1 MNALKPMAALV
12 RAITTACAIVAAVG
26 GAVQADLLFT
36 ETFQY
41 TVGSNLAGQNG
52 GTGFSG
58 AWSGGNSTIVAGLA
72 SGTGSAVQI
81 GTRSMRSL
89 SATISTSGTGIYLTY
104 LMNVSNFSG
113 GQFTGISLWNG
124 STEEMFVGIPW
135 QTQTFGFDA
144 RGGNLLADIKT
155 INFAPSTNTSYLVAF
170 GLLPSA
176 TSGKVDVKMWATSN
190 LAIDPNTLVSG
201 SANAQLIGSRNN
213 FSFNT
218 LSVNGNY
225 AGTLKVAGIAS
236 SPSVSE
242 AAAVSVSAVPE
253 PPTFAMALAGLAGGG
268 YSLLRRRSSGESSR
282 SMGLSAR

>member
-144 RGGNLLADIKT
+144 RGGNLGADIKT
-155 INFAPSTNTSYLVAF
+155 INFAPATNTSYLVAF

-201 SANAQLIGSRNN
+201 SANAELIGSRNN

-218 LSVNGNY
+218 LSVNGDY

-242 AAAVSVSAVPE
+242 AAAVSVNAVPE
-253 PPTFAMALAGLAGGG
+253 PSTFVMALAGLAGGG
-268 YSLLRRRSSGESSR
+268 YSLLRRRSSDDSSR
-282 SMGLSAR
+282 SMGLSVL

>member
-12 RAITTACAIVAAVG
+12 RAITTACVIVAAVG
-26 GAVQADLLFT
+26 GAVRADLLFT

-81 GTRSMRSL
+81 GTQSMRSL
-89 SATISTSGTGIYLTY
+89 SATASTSGTSIYLTY
-104 LMNVSNFSG
+104 LMNASNFSG
-113 GQFTGISLWNG
+113 GNYTGISLWNN
-124 STEEMFVGIPW
+124 EDEQIFIGIPW
-135 QTQTFGFDA
+135 REYNFGFDA
-144 RGGNLLADIKT
+144 HGGNGADDMKT
-155 INFAPSTNTSYLVAF
+155 INFAPSTNTSYLVTV

-176 TSGKVDVKMWATSN
+176 TAGKVDVKMWATSN
-190 LAIDPNTLVSG
+190 LAIDPNTLVAG
-201 SANAQLIGSRNN
+201 PANAELIGSRSN
-213 FSFNT
+213 FSFNN
-218 LSVNGNY
+218 LRVNGDY
-225 AGTLKVAGIAS
+225 AGALKVAGIAS

-253 PPTFAMALAGLAGGG
+253 PSTFAMVIAGLASGGFTM
-268 YSLLRRRSSGESSR
+268 LRRRKQS
-282 SMGLSAR
+282 